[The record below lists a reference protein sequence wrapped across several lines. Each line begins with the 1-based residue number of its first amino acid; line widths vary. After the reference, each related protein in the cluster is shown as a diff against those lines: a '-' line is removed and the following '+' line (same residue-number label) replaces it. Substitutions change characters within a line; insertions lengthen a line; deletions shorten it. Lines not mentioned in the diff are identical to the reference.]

1 MRPGGGALAY
11 SSDQIESSS
20 VRILLICHAPL
31 AAELGASQ
39 IALGLAAGLRER
51 GHDAVAWS
59 PAPVPPGPPWQTFR
73 RRQRDAVERY
83 VAANGPFDVIDT
95 PVTTATPALARAGLL
110 VVRSIQPELRY
121 LRHSLAESLRRRPG
135 PRTLAHA
142 LAMIPVTA
150 GILAGWRRARLILC
164 LGHGERAWMRRHFPR
179 WQDKLGVY
187 VPTLLDAEHAAL
199 KEVRR
204 TRPSVLPGPG
214 VRFLWIGRW
223 TAHKGIRR
231 LQRFLA
237 ERFAAFPAD
246 TCTLAGCGPE
256 AERDLADWARA
267 GRVRLLP
274 SFPRSGLPA
283 LLAAHDAGLFT
294 SEAEG
299 WGLSINEMLES
310 GLPVY
315 ATPEGAAADL
325 PPFFP
330 TALRPFP
337 PPPEAVLPGF
347 PEGEPADGYEEVFS
361 WLAIAGE
368 YERQVLAARD
378 GTLARTI
385 R

>member
-1 MRPGGGALAY
+1 
-11 SSDQIESSS
+11 
-20 VRILLICHAPL
+20 VRILLISHAPL
-31 AAELGASQ
+31 TAELGAAQ
-39 IALGLAAGLRER
+39 IALHLAAALRGR
-51 GHDAVAWS
+51 GHDATVWS
-59 PAPVPPGPPWQTFR
+59 PAPVPAGPSWRSFR

-83 VAANGPFDVIDT
+83 VAEHGPFDVLDT

-121 LRHSLAESLRRRPG
+121 LRHGLTESLRRRPG

-142 LAMIPVTA
+142 LAMVPVTA

-164 LGHGERAWMRRHFPR
+164 LGQGERSWMSRHFPR
-179 WQDKLGVY
+179 WRDKLGVY
-187 VPTLLDAEHAAL
+187 VSVPSDAERAAL
-199 KEVRR
+199 EEVRR
-204 TRPSVLPGPG
+204 QRPAVRPGPG
-214 VRFLWIGRW
+214 LRFLWIGRW

-231 LQRFLA
+231 LRRFLA
-237 ERFAAFPAD
+237 GRLAAFPAD
-246 TCTLAGCGPE
+246 TCTLAGCGPD
-256 AERDLADWARA
+256 AGRDLADWVRA

-274 SFPRSGLPA
+274 RFPRAELPA

-299 WGLSINEMLES
+299 WGLSVLEMLES

-347 PEGEPADGYEEVFS
+347 PAGEPLPGYEETCS
-361 WLAIAGE
+361 WPAIAAE
-368 YERQVLAARD
+368 YERQVLAVRD
-378 GTLARTI
+378 GRLARTI